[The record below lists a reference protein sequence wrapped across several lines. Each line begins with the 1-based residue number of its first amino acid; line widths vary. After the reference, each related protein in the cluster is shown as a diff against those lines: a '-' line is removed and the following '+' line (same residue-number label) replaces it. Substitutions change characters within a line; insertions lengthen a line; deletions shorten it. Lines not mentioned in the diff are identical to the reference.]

1 MPDEQLRTKFLARNV
16 RRDDFGTDRRYN
28 GRAMNALA
36 HALRRSFP
44 RGWARSTRAA
54 TPAAEASP
62 VVTQPAV
69 DLAPNDP
76 LLAYLQSVG
85 GAVDLE
91 TLKLQSAG
99 LEELRRAHVR
109 LVVPLIAQGELIGI
123 LNLGPRLSDQD
134 YSGDDRRLLEHLA
147 TQAAPSVRVAQ
158 LVREQQAEAMARER
172 IAQELRVAHLIQQ
185 HFLPDAVPQLRGW
198 DLAAYYRPA
207 REVGGDFYDF
217 VPLEN
222 GRLGILIADV
232 TDKGVPAAMV
242 MAAARSLLRA
252 SAQRLVSPGQVL
264 ERVNEQLCPTMPPNM
279 FVTCLYGVLNPC
291 SGQLVYANAG
301 HDAPYVHCRD
311 GGVSEMRARGMPL
324 GLMEGMR
331 YEEKELC
338 LGPGD
343 QVLFHSDGLAEAHNP
358 GREMFGFPR
367 VKALVAESS
376 GDGEALL
383 ARLLDELERFTGP
396 GWQQEDDV
404 TLLTLRRVPV
414 DPSHAGST
422 EPRLLA
428 DFALPSAPGN
438 EREAIDRVTA
448 AVAPL
453 AIAPARL
460 ERLKTAVGEA
470 TMNAIEH
477 GNANCPDRPV
487 TVQVDMCGECL
498 RVRITDQGTGASI
511 PELDTPDLQAKL
523 AGLQTPRGW
532 GMFLIKNMVDE
543 VRDSTDADRH
553 TLELIIHLEG
563 GAEGGKS

>member
-1 MPDEQLRTKFLARNV
+1 V
-16 RRDDFGTDRRYN
+16 
-28 GRAMNALA
+28 
-36 HALRRSFP
+36 
-44 RGWARSTRAA
+44 
-54 TPAAEASP
+54 
-62 VVTQPAV
+62 V
-69 DLAPNDP
+69 DLAPNDA

-91 TLKLQSAG
+91 TLRLQSVG
-99 LEELRRAHVR
+99 LEELRNANVK

-134 YSGDDRRLLEHLA
+134 YSGDDRRLLERLA
-147 TQAAPSVRVAQ
+147 TQAAPAVRVAQ
-158 LVREQQAEAMARER
+158 LVREQQAEALARER

-185 HFLPDAVPQLRGW
+185 HFLPDEVPNLHGW
-198 DLAAYYRPA
+198 ELAAYYRPA

-222 GRLGILIADV
+222 GQLGIVIADV

-291 SGQLVYANAG
+291 SGRLVYANAG
-301 HDAPYVHCRD
+301 HDAPYVRNNA
-311 GGVSEMRARGMPL
+311 GAVSEMRARGMPL
-324 GLMEGMR
+324 GLMEGMQ
-331 YEEKELC
+331 YEERELC

-343 QVLFHSDGLAEAHNP
+343 QVLFQSDGLAEAHDP
-358 GREMFGFPR
+358 HREMFGFPR
-367 VKALVAESS
+367 VKALVADSS
-376 GDGEALL
+376 GDGNALL
-383 ARLLDELERFTGP
+383 RRLLDELEKFTGP
-396 GWQQEDDV
+396 AWQQEDDV
-404 TLLTLRRVPV
+404 TLLTLRRAPL
-414 DPSHAGST
+414 DCPPIGST
-422 EPRLLA
+422 EPRLL
-428 DFALPSAPGN
+428 DRFALPSAPGN
-438 EREAIDRVTA
+438 EREAIDRVSK

-477 GNANCPDRPV
+477 GNANRPDRPV
-487 TVQVDMCGECL
+487 AVQVDVLGESL
-498 RVRITDQGTGASI
+498 RVRITDQGNGASI
-511 PELDTPDLQAKL
+511 PEPDTPDLQAKL
-523 AGLQTPRGW
+523 AGLQTSRGW

-543 VRDSTDADRH
+543 VRDTTDEGRH
-553 TLELIIHLEG
+553 TLELVVHLEG
-563 GAEGGKS
+563 GG